1 MATATTTIRVTTT
14 TRDRLSSIAK
24 RRGKTTGD
32 LLAEI
37 AAELDE
43 DALLEAAEESWARMS
58 GDAVERYR
66 AEAEELERFHA
77 SLSRVE

>member
-1 MATATTTIRVTTT
+1 MATGTTTIRVTTT
-14 TRDRLSSIAK
+14 TRDQLSSIAK

-43 DALLEAAEESWARMS
+43 DALLREAEESWARMS
-58 GDAVERYR
+58 QQALAAYR
-66 AEAEELERFHA
+66 RGSAELEGF
-77 SLSRVE
+77 SVPLGPDE